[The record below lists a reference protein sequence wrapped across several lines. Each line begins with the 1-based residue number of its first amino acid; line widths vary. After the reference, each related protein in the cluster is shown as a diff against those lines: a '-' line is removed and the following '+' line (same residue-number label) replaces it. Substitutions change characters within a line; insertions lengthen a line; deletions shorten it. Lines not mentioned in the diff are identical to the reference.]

1 MRLPVRSPLLITC
14 VLLLACG
21 QSKQTTTD
29 TGSDVAGA
37 PPVTPS
43 APEEPTPP
51 TSPTPYEYEGEAAE
65 AVYDQAALE
74 DALEVLLETLLTLTG
89 EAPLLGYQTMLES
102 ADDHCPIWYE
112 NEGNVYWTGGCT
124 SESGTTFDGYM
135 FTEEY
140 IDAALMGEDSALTG
154 SMINGQSFMTTADGG
169 RLDLAG
175 HSYAA
180 SGTISDG
187 LGWMTGAIGSFSWTD
202 AAATDTWMG
211 GPIEPSLEL
220 VGYKWNYDQVY
231 RGIVATGGVNG
242 FGQGWSSA
250 YLDNVMVLDDLGG
263 FWPCPQETN
272 GIVSIRSP
280 DGHWFQVV
288 FDIET
293 AEDGYTMAPGT
304 CDGCGT
310 VFLNGEV
317 VGEACTDF
325 RTLLDWQD
333 QPW

>member
-1 MRLPVRSPLLITC
+1 LITC

-21 QSKQTTTD
+21 QSKQATTD
-29 TGSDVAGA
+29 TGSDVADA
-37 PPVTPS
+37 PSVTPS
-43 APEEPTPP
+43 APKEPTPP
-51 TSPTPYEYEGEAAE
+51 TNPTPYEYEGDATEAE
-65 AVYDQAALE
+65 YDQAALE
-74 DALEVLLETLLTLTG
+74 DALEVLLGTLLTLTG
-89 EAPLLGYQTMLES
+89 EPPLIAYQTMLES
-102 ADDHCPIWYE
+102 ADDNCPIWYE
-112 NEGNVYWTGGCT
+112 NEGNVYWAGGCT

-135 FTEEY
+135 FTENY
-140 IDAALMGEDSALTG
+140 IDAALMGEDSAMTG
-154 SMINGQSFMTTADGG
+154 SIINGQSFMTNIDGG

-175 HSYAA
+175 YSYAA

-187 LGWMTGAIGSFSWTD
+187 QGWMTGAIGSFSWTD

-211 GPIEPSLEL
+211 GPIEPNLEL
-220 VGYKWNYDQVY
+220 VAYKWTHDQEY
-231 RGIVATGGVNG
+231 RGIIATGGVNG

-263 FWPCPQETN
+263 YWPCPQETN
-272 GIVSIRSP
+272 GIVSIRNP

-288 FDIET
+288 FDIES
-293 AEDGYTMAPGT
+293 AGDGYTMAPGT

-325 RTLLDWQD
+325 RTLLDWED